1 MPEPACAQPYP
12 ARSLAGKTA
21 VVTGGGSGIGRA
33 IAEALV
39 DAGVRVAVFGRTRD
53 GIARTADALNA
64 RPPNPA
70 RPGACMGRVL
80 DVRDPAAVEAAFAD
94 AGARF
99 GGSPDILVAAA
110 GTPGSLARARRL
122 PYTVARMPVE
132 EWDEI
137 IDTNL
142 KGVYNCNRAALT
154 GMIARR
160 AGEIVNVASY
170 PGALRGSAG
179 GAAYC
184 AAKHAVML
192 MTDYLA
198 GEMRPYGVRVQAVL
212 PGATDTPLLYGAGGG
227 WMVSRGIM
235 RPASVAACVLAL
247 LRAPPDCMLWRSTV
261 LPFPDC
267 GDAADGADAGEPA

>member
-1 MPEPACAQPYP
+1 MPESPRTAAAS
-12 ARSLAGKTA
+12 ARTLAGKTA

-39 DAGVRVAVFGRTRD
+39 GAGVRVAVAGRTRD
-53 GIARTADALNA
+53 GIARAEDALNA
-64 RPPNPA
+64 LA
-70 RPGACMGRVL
+70 RDRAGFGRCLGIVL
-80 DVRDPAAVEAAFAD
+80 DVRDAAAVEAAFAD
-94 AGARF
+94 VAAAFDGA
-99 GGSPDILVAAA
+99 PDILIAAA

-132 EWDEI
+132 EWDEV

-142 KGVYNCNRAALT
+142 KGIFNCNRAALT
-154 GMIARR
+154 SMVERR
-160 AGEIVNVASY
+160 AGDIINVASY

-192 MTDYLA
+192 MTDCLA
-198 GEMRPYGVRVQAVL
+198 GELRAHGVRVQAVL

-227 WMVSRGIM
+227 WMAARGVM
-235 RPASVAACVLAL
+235 RPASVAACVVDL
-247 LRAPPDCMLWRSTV
+247 LRAPPDCMLWRSTI
-261 LPFPDC
+261 LPFPEA
-267 GDAADGADAGEPA
+267 GDAPEGGGPE